1 MCPYCRQNAPL
12 VYRGVV
18 PYCTACGN
26 LRGPL
31 TSRSVNMAGKPAKV
45 GGAVARVAGW
55 LVLVVG
61 LSLGLGVGLLAYALA
76 SPVAGLAV
84 ALPFVII
91 SLAIGLGLLKGG
103 GALKESGKTEQRDT
117 REQAVYALAAHRG
130 GVLTAEQV
138 AAVLGVPPA
147 EADALLTTMAKEQ
160 SDKVTL
166 DVDDQGGVY
175 YRFANAP
182 WHADSRFRVG
192 VDPEEQAR
200 VAAQPAPETR
210 EPRVIDAELI
220 DEAPA
225 PRARSSAR

>member
-1 MCPYCRQNAPL
+1 MCPYCRKDAPL

-26 LRGPL
+26 IRGPL
-31 TSRSVNMAGKPAKV
+31 TSKSVNMAGKPQKV
-45 GGAVARVAGW
+45 GGAVARVLGW

-61 LSLGLGVGLLAYALA
+61 LSLGLGFGLLAYALFT
-76 SPVAGLAV
+76 VTAGLAV
-84 ALPFVII
+84 GLPFAII

-103 GALKESGKTEQRDT
+103 GALQKSGTTAERGT
-117 REQAVYALAAHRG
+117 REQAIYALAGHRG

-138 AAVLGVPPA
+138 APVLGTSA
-147 EADALLTTMAKEQ
+147 EEADAVLTAMAKEQ

-166 DVDDQGGVY
+166 DLDEQGRVY

-182 WHADSRFRVG
+182 WYADSRFRVG
-192 VDPEEQAR
+192 EEAEPGRAR
-200 VAAQPAPETR
+200 VAPPPTQ

-220 DEAPA
+220 EEPAPA
-225 PRARSSAR
+225 RSRARRA